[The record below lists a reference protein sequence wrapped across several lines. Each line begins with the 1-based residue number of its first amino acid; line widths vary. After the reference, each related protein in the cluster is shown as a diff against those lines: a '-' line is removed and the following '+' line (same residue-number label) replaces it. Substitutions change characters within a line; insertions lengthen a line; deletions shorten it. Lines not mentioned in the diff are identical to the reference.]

1 MTLLLEKRHWGER
14 FAAGTGPT
22 PLPGKDWLKCGLDC
36 FGKSLCSS
44 HALCLSCLLD
54 LRDGLGFRE
63 VYFRLWM
70 PGVKAQISALSA
82 QLPWKT
88 SWTNSSAHSCPDRAP
103 EVFLLPSTSGRYCLF
118 VRVSYDTETYWS
130 LGQRQF
136 QMRRDGER
144 RKTVCPDGLRAQLLS
159 SGGHC

>member
-1 MTLLLEKRHWGER
+1 MGWGL
-14 FAAGTGPT
+14 AAGTGPS
-22 PLPGKDWLKCGLDC
+22 PLSGKGWLKYALDC
-36 FGKSLCSS
+36 LGKQGRGKSLCSS
-44 HALCLSCLLD
+44 HALCCSYLLD

-63 VYFRLWM
+63 VHFRLWT
-70 PGVKAQISALSA
+70 PSVKAQIPALSA

-88 SWTNSSAHSCPDRAP
+88 LRTSNSTHSSPDRAP
-103 EVFLLPSTSGRYCLF
+103 EVFLLPSTPGSYCLF
-118 VRVSYDTETYWS
+118 IRVSHDTETCWS

-144 RKTVCPDGLRAQLLS
+144 RKAVCLDGPRAQLLS